1 MRAEEIEALV
11 RSGLPEATVEV
22 VDQVGDG
29 NHFQAVVVT
38 PAFAGKSLVQRHQL
52 VYGSLQGAM
61 ADRIHALS
69 IKAYTPDE
77 WTRMNTR
84 AR

>member
-1 MRAEEIEALV
+1 MTSDEIETLI
-11 RSGLPEATVEV
+11 RSGLPEANVRV

-29 NHFQAVVVT
+29 NHFQAIIVT
-38 PAFAGKSLVQRHQL
+38 TAFAGKTLVERHQL
-52 VYGSLQGAM
+52 VYGSLGGAM

-77 WTRMNTR
+77 WERTR
-84 AR
+84 AQ